1 MTPTRAAFLIRL
13 MAWGFIIFGIVFVS
27 IAFPAFD
34 SFAKK
39 LSYLF
44 DWTGQTNSSS
54 LTRSARW
61 FAAIMS
67 GMSAGLGAFF
77 AFIVAPLL
85 SHNDREVF
93 QTIKRGAL
101 IAAGL
106 WYVVD
111 SIGSV
116 AAGVPSNVVMNTLF
130 LAAYTVPL
138 ILVKQD
144 T

>member
-1 MTPTRAAFLIRL
+1 
-13 MAWGFIIFGIVFVS
+13 
-27 IAFPAFD
+27 
-34 SFAKK
+34 
-39 LSYLF
+39 
-44 DWTGQTNSSS
+44 
-54 LTRSARW
+54 
-61 FAAIMS
+61 MS

-77 AFIVAPLL
+77 AFVVAPLL
-85 SHNDREVF
+85 SHKDSEVF
-93 QTIKRGAL
+93 QTTKRGAL